1 MDPQDFL
8 PTAPGQPLRTP
19 HQYWAFI
26 PDALPPQIAW
36 SPVLV
41 SLLGDAAR
49 HLAQLAEAGAH
60 FPNPYA
66 MVRAFVRQEAV
77 LSSRIEGTHTTLEQL
92 YTFEAVQLSYLS
104 DAPEAREVYN
114 YVQALDYGL
123 QRLETLPISLR
134 LIRELHAILMKDV
147 RGEYMTPGEFRR
159 TQNWIG
165 PPGSNLTTAPYV
177 PPPAD
182 EMLVALDQL
191 EKFIHAASDLPP
203 LARIALIHYQ
213 FEAIHPFLD
222 GNGRVG
228 RLLITLLLCE
238 WKLLPLPLLYLS
250 AYFEA
255 NRQEY
260 YARLLAVS
268 RRGDWE
274 SWLRFFLTGVH
285 DLARIATLRVRN
297 LQALRKRYR
306 SRLQSERNVE
316 RLMQAVDFLIGHPIA
331 TIRQM
336 QRGLEVSDYKIAQRY
351 VLKLE
356 RAGILREITGY
367 ARNRIYQADE
377 IWRAIE
383 GPLEDTK

>member
-1 MDPQDFL
+1 MNPQDFL
-8 PTAPGQPLRTP
+8 STAPGQPVQTSR
-19 HQYWAFI
+19 QYWAFI
-26 PDALPPQIAW
+26 PDALPPQITWPPA
-36 SPVLV
+36 LV

-49 HLAQLAEAGAH
+49 HLALLAEAGAH
-60 FPNPYA
+60 FPNPNA

-104 DAPEAREVYN
+104 DAPDAREVYN

-123 QRLETLPISLR
+123 HRLKTLPISLR
-134 LIRELHAILMKDV
+134 LIRELHAILMKGV
-147 RGEYMTPGEFRR
+147 RGEHMTPGEFRR

-165 PPGSNLTTAPYV
+165 PPGSTLTTAPYV

-191 EKFIHAASDLPP
+191 EKFIHTTSDLPP
-203 LARIALIHYQ
+203 LERIALIHYQ

-285 DLARIATLRVRN
+285 DQAHIATLRVRN

-316 RLMQAVDFLIGHPIA
+316 RLMHAVDFLIGHPIA

-383 GPLEDTK
+383 GPLEDIK